1 MPASIMRARKCEGLH
16 ATLDRFNQAWSSGL
30 AFHPLAG
37 ATLSR
42 TQHLNRTTCMNLI
55 TLHRW
60 EPLPEYLVAEFHQR
74 GKGWCPLLAD
84 GLEDAVQEAAGL
96 AGLDAELR
104 DAQGEEWDILIPE
117 ETLAHEL
124 PDGEVGDFW
133 WQWRIRDR
141 WWQQVEA
148 EYQAHRVARRG
159 TAFATTQRKPASA
172 KEKPPVGTEGLF
184 YLVRY
189 PQGWR
194 YLPVRVELFP
204 VEDFDHADFWE
215 EVLAQVM
222 AEKWHP
228 EVARKFPTVEQ
239 LRDELLPLAYAFPR
253 GRVVSLGRTFA
264 VYHGDNLAA
273 FMQSDRKAI
282 ESGFDIQGNVQ
293 WEFDEHEQSVA
304 HHRDRLRELLGLK
317 ETWPAVSLS

>member
-1 MPASIMRARKCEGLH
+1 
-16 ATLDRFNQAWSSGL
+16 
-30 AFHPLAG
+30 
-37 ATLSR
+37 
-42 TQHLNRTTCMNLI
+42 MNLI

-60 EPLPEYLVAEFHQR
+60 EPLPECLVAEFHQR
-74 GKGWCPLLAD
+74 GKGWWPLLAD

-96 AGLDAELR
+96 AGLDAEFR

-117 ETLAHEL
+117 QTLSHEL

-133 WQWRIRDR
+133 WRWRMRDR
-141 WWQQVEA
+141 LWQQLEA
-148 EYQAHRVARRG
+148 ELQGRHVARRRPV
-159 TAFATTQRKPASA
+159 FATTLRKPVSA
-172 KEKPPVGTEGLF
+172 KEKPPIGTEGHF

-215 EVLAQVM
+215 EVLAPVM

-228 EVARKFPTVEQ
+228 EVSQRFTTVEQ
-239 LRDELLPLAYAFPR
+239 LRDELLPLAHAFPH
-253 GRVVSLGRTFA
+253 GRVVSMGRTFA

-282 ESGFDIQGNVQ
+282 ETGFDIQGNVQ
-293 WEFDEHEQSVA
+293 WEFDEHEQCVA
-304 HHRDRLRELLGLK
+304 HDRDRVRELLGLK
-317 ETWPAVSLS
+317 ETWPAVAANLD